1 MNLEET
7 IQSCFDN
14 YPTLYQT
21 REQVLNQLFCV
32 IGNGYEWINGELVN
46 DNDKKPINN
55 LYNGKAKQYNIIT
68 KGKYRKMLFDEIKSD
83 KENYKIL
90 TDILKEKG
98 KTLEDKFLT
107 PKSDDNELQ
116 FKIDKSIYPLCIE
129 YSKMFNYPNDIKED
143 WLNGIRET
151 YEYIIFHIDENSD
164 TFDEVSKLDIIKIYN
179 NTF

>member
-1 MNLEET
+1 MKFEET

-32 IGNGYEWINGELVN
+32 IGNGYEWKNGELVD

-68 KGKYRKMLFDEIKSD
+68 KGKYRKMMFDELKSD
-83 KENYKIL
+83 KENYKFW

-98 KTLEDKFLT
+98 LTLEEEFLK
-107 PKSDDNELQ
+107 PKEDDNELQ
-116 FKIDKSIYPLCIE
+116 FKIDKSIYPLCRQ
-129 YSKMFNYPNDIKED
+129 YSKMFNYPKDIKED
-143 WLNGIRET
+143 WLEGIRET
-151 YEYIIFHIDENSD
+151 YEYIIFNIDKNSD
-164 TFDEVSKLDIIKIYN
+164 TFNEISKLDLMKMYN
-179 NTF
+179 NIF